1 MEDYKIVIPS
11 AGIGNRI
18 GPYSKFFNKALVTI
32 GDKPAIARVIEKFG
46 ADKTFLVIL
55 GYRSEQVKEALCAIF
70 PHIKFEFVC
79 VELFEGSGSGLG
91 WSLLQAKDK
100 LQCPFIFI
108 PNDTVIGK
116 DQIDLDPNLM
126 GNWLG
131 YYKKNDGDG
140 YHYDSFRTVNIN
152 PKNFITSINGK
163 GINSVNLY
171 TGICGVNDYDIFW
184 KTFLNDINH
193 VSLGEVAG
201 LKGLR
206 EIKAVQIEDWF
217 DCGNLKTLSIAKENF
232 ANPDVNILEKEDETI
247 WFVDNKV
254 IKFSD
259 KKKFIKDRIRRVTHL
274 SPKLFPSIISHG
286 QYHYSYE
293 RVPGSVFADKM
304 TEASIVRFMDICNQ
318 HLWSNIKTFGSK
330 EIELCYKFYKDKT
343 KDRLQYYLT
352 RFEETDKDIYI
363 NDVFVPNTF
372 SQLENLDWKKLCETI
387 HWSRFHGDLHGENIL
402 QNDEEFTLID
412 WRQNFG
418 GESYDFGDAYYD
430 FSKIHHG
437 LLVNH
442 GIVAK
447 NEFEITETNSSEIF
461 LTISRKSNLIEA
473 ENGLKSWLFLNGFD
487 LDKVDTLTA
496 LIFIN
501 IAGLHDFPYAKFLF
515 YFGRLMLAN
524 QSINRTN

>member
-1 MEDYKIVIPS
+1 MTNYKIVIPS
-11 AGIGNRI
+11 AGMGNRI

-46 ADKTFLVIL
+46 VDKTFLIIL
-55 GYRSEQVKEALCAIF
+55 GYRADQVKEALCAIF
-70 PHIKFEFVC
+70 PHINFEFVN
-79 VELFEGSGSGLG
+79 VKLFEGLGSGLG

-116 DQIDLDPNLM
+116 DQIDLDPTLI

-140 YHYDSFRTVNIN
+140 YHYDSFRTVNLN
-152 PKNFITSINGK
+152 HEGLVTSINGK
-163 GINSVNLY
+163 GINNDNLY
-171 TGICGVNDYDIFW
+171 TGICGVKDYKTFW
-184 KTFLNDINH
+184 KSFLNDVNH
-193 VSLGEVAG
+193 VPLGEVVG
-201 LKGLR
+201 LKGLN

-217 DCGNLKTLSIAKENF
+217 DCGNLKTLSIAKKSF

-254 IKFSD
+254 IKFSN
-259 KKKFIKDRIRRVTHL
+259 KKKFIQDRIRRASYL
-274 SPKLFPSIISHG
+274 PSKLFPSIISHG
-286 QYHYSYE
+286 EYHYSYKK
-293 RVPGSVFADKM
+293 VSGSVYADKF
-304 TEASIVRFMDICNQ
+304 TEASMVGFMDICNQ
-318 HLWSNIKTFGSK
+318 FLWSDVKGYGTK
-330 EIELCYKFYKDKT
+330 EIELCYDFYKEKT
-343 KDRLQYYLT
+343 NDRLQHYLT
-352 RFEETDKDIYI
+352 RFEQTDNDVYI
-363 NDVFVPNTF
+363 NDVFVPKVA
-372 SQLENLDWKKLCETI
+372 SQLESLDWKNICETI

-402 QNDEEFTLID
+402 HNNENYILID

-418 GESYDFGDAYYD
+418 GASYDFGDAYYD

-442 GIVAK
+442 GVVAK
-447 NEFEITETNSSEIF
+447 NEFDIVEANSTEIF
-461 LTISRKSNLIEA
+461 LTINRKSNLIEA
-473 ENGLKSWLFLNGFD
+473 ENGLKLWLLRNRFD
-487 LDKVDTLTA
+487 LNKVNILTA

-515 YFGRLMLAN
+515 NFGRLMLAR
-524 QSINRTN
+524 QSINKKN